1 MKILDI
7 KNLNMIFTSRGLQG
21 IEKVHVLKN
30 IDLDLEEGKIMALV
44 GESGCGKTTLGK
56 IITGLYEKTDGKVL
70 FMGNDI
76 DSCSLEKK
84 NEYRR
89 SVQFIQQDSYA
100 ALNPVKTIYE
110 SLYAPLKANNK
121 KMSREEIDKL
131 VTHYIE
137 LVGLIPAEQFLYKY
151 PHQLSGGQR
160 QRILIARVLSLKP
173 KLIVADEPISMID
186 VSLRLS
192 ILNLISSL
200 NKEYGLSVVYITH
213 DLSTVKYVVGN
224 GNIAVMYLGE
234 IVEYGRADEVISK
247 PKHPY
252 TQALISSVPIPNPTI
267 QRNKPAVLIKSMEV
281 PDIRKRSDGCGFCDR
296 CYYAD
301 EECKYWKLQNT
312 NTTEHVVRCKNIV
325 KVPE

>member
-131 VTHYIE
+131 V
-137 LVGLIPAEQFLYKY
+137 
-151 PHQLSGGQR
+151 
-160 QRILIARVLSLKP
+160 
-173 KLIVADEPISMID
+173 
-186 VSLRLS
+186 
-192 ILNLISSL
+192 
-200 NKEYGLSVVYITH
+200 
-213 DLSTVKYVVGN
+213 
-224 GNIAVMYLGE
+224 
-234 IVEYGRADEVISK
+234 
-247 PKHPY
+247 
-252 TQALISSVPIPNPTI
+252 
-267 QRNKPAVLIKSMEV
+267 
-281 PDIRKRSDGCGFCDR
+281 RK
-296 CYYAD
+296 
-301 EECKYWKLQNT
+301 
-312 NTTEHVVRCKNIV
+312 
-325 KVPE
+325 